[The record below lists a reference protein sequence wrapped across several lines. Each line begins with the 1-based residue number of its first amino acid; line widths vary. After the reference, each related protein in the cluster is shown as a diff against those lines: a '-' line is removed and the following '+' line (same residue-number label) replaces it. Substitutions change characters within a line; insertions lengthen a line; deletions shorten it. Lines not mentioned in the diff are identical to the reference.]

1 MLLLAFRP
9 KRGELG
15 VHSKQS
21 STNGFEWPWP
31 EALQYKRK
39 SPSRSNLGQWVVR
52 PPASPMTMS
61 ERFSKKLK
69 APVTGETAR
78 RQYSALCV

>member
-1 MLLLAFRP
+1 
-9 KRGELG
+9 
-15 VHSKQS
+15 
-21 STNGFEWPWP
+21 
-31 EALQYKRK
+31 
-39 SPSRSNLGQWVVR
+39 VVR